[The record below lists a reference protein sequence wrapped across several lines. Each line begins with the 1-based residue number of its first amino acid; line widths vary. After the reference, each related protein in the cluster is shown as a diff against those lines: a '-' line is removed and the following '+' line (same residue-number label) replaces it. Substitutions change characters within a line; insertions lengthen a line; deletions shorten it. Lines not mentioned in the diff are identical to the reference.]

1 MPFLFTFKE
10 SLSGARP
17 PDFARRPHRLCP
29 RATSSKVPITLCRAQ
44 KKQKKARLIQV
55 SRLAKAR
62 EFNAGFG
69 NEANARTKSGSAA
82 PSERHMGER
91 RRRLT
96 LPKQRRVGIVRLPLT
111 FPSLISRWDQLRSGA
126 PRENGPRTR
135 GRAGAAI
142 SSDVMGEH
150 YIRSPVTKC
159 SRQHWFQRPPLTLR
173 AALCWRA

>member
-1 MPFLFTFKE
+1 MLFLFTFKE

-17 PDFARRPHRLCP
+17 PDFARRPHQLCP
-29 RATSSKVPITLCRAQ
+29 RATSSKVPITLCRAP

-69 NEANARTKSGSAA
+69 NEANTRTRSGSAA
-82 PSERHMGER
+82 RGERHMGER

-111 FPSLISRWDQLRSGA
+111 FPFQSAVGISFDPERPGKTAPVRGGELGPSLH
-126 PRENGPRTR
+126 RT
-135 GRAGAAI
+135 
-142 SSDVMGEH
+142 
-150 YIRSPVTKC
+150 
-159 SRQHWFQRPPLTLR
+159 
-173 AALCWRA
+173 